1 MTEEEEKFKAHNWK
15 HLTPHEV
22 KNLPPVQRG
31 RYLAYEEPPKDVLD
45 AQEATLKRIRE
56 TYKQKKIA
64 TRGRE
69 PVDLGTFLAFI
80 CKISF
85 FCMLPFFGSV
95 LWLPLTKFLY
105 GILATMGGW

>member
-15 HLTPHEV
+15 HLSPHEV

-64 TRGRE
+64 TRGKE

-80 CKISF
+80 CKISLYVF
-85 FCMLPFFGSV
+85 LHVAVFRVCIMAAPSFIVISLR
-95 LWLPLTKFLY
+95 LWV
-105 GILATMGGW
+105 